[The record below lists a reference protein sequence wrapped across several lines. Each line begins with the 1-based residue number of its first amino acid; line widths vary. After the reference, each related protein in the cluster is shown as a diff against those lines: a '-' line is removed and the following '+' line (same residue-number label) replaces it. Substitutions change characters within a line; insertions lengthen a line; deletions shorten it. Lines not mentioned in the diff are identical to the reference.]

1 MERITVMG
9 TGISSGM
16 GRLIAAIASAF
27 IPGLG
32 QLLQGRIFTA
42 ILLFL
47 VAAVAWVF
55 MLGWLIHLLA
65 ALEAFFWKGR

>member
-1 MERITVMG
+1 MATVV
-9 TGISSGM
+9 SSGM
-16 GRLIAAIASAF
+16 GRLLAAIASAF

-47 VAAVAWVF
+47 VAALAWIF
-55 MLGWLIHLLA
+55 MLGWLIHLIA